1 MKTISFLKNHKM
13 LITLIMLILKSIVDM
28 ESISRKN
35 INKMKASIIQFLI
48 AVFNESV
55 VSGDWW
61 KNKNDRNII
70 TAINK
75 LVKK

>member
-1 MKTISFLKNHKM
+1 
-13 LITLIMLILKSIVDM
+13 MLILKSIVDM